1 MHHHRDCYITHLAP
15 IYPNFHIPKFHSPQ
29 KNKKHKMAT
38 DDTTITSFKALA
50 EAPRSIEEISKQERD
65 CTLPCWNANVAFQLG
80 CALRTRLLPFSKPTV
95 IHISTISTPPH
106 VLFHSVTTGGTALDN
121 DFWVARK
128 RNAVIRFQTSTW
140 LLQNKYEGDEEK
152 FRVKNGLGESAKEYA
167 IHGGGVPVFVRGV
180 EGPVAVVVVS
190 GLKQWDDHQVVVE
203 ELMGVRK
210 ELEKMEK
217 KA

>member
-1 MHHHRDCYITHLAP
+1 
-15 IYPNFHIPKFHSPQ
+15 
-29 KNKKHKMAT
+29 MAT
-38 DDTTITSFKALA
+38 DDITIPQLKPLS
-50 EAPRSIEEISKQERD
+50 EAPRSVEEIAKQERD
-65 CTLPCWNANVAFQLG
+65 CTLPSWNANVAFQLG
-80 CALRTRLLPFSKPTV
+80 CALRTRLLAFDKPTV

-106 VLFHSVTTGGTALDN
+106 VLFHSVTHAGTALDN

-167 IHGGGVPVFVRGV
+167 IHGGGVPVYVKNV

-190 GLKQWDDHQVVVE
+190 GLKQWDDHQVVIE
-203 ELMGVRK
+203 ELKGVAEK
-210 ELEKMEK
+210 LEKM
-217 KA
+217 A